1 MATKT
6 KSTKVAKKPAV
17 KHIGLVKNDA
27 YLQPYEDAIRGR
39 HDHALWKLNVLTNNG
54 KTKLTDFANGHKYYG
69 LHKTTR
75 GWVFREWAP
84 NATAS
89 EEPGATARTASQI
102 LPRSPLRYSHWSVS
116 RIRWLAGILA
126 LAGRVSTVKAV
137 SI

>member
-6 KSTKVAKKPAV
+6 KSTKAVKKPAV

-39 HDHALWKLNVLTNNG
+39 HEHALWKLNVLTNNG

-69 LHKTTR
+69 LHKAAR

-84 NATAS
+84 NATEIYLVGDFNNWKENENIKQNAS
-89 EEPGATARTASQI
+89 MRLATGS
-102 LPRSPLRYSHWSVS
+102 
-116 RIRWLAGILA
+116 
-126 LAGRVSTVKAV
+126 
-137 SI
+137 

>member
-6 KSTKVAKKPAV
+6 KSTKAVKKPAV

-39 HDHALWKLNVLTNNG
+39 HEHALWKLNVLTNNG

-69 LHKTTR
+69 LHKAAR

-84 NATAS
+84 NA
-89 EEPGATARTASQI
+89 
-102 LPRSPLRYSHWSVS
+102 
-116 RIRWLAGILA
+116 
-126 LAGRVSTVKAV
+126 K
-137 SI
+137 